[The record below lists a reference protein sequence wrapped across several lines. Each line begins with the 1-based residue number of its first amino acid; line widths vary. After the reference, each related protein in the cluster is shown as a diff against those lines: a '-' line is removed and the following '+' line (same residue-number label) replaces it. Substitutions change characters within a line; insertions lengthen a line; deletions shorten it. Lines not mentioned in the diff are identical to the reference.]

1 MPIINSK
8 RRISPLDLNK
18 NVKIGVAFPLNEDSM
33 FTGTPTTREQVKTN
47 LVNLLMTIQGERINE
62 PNFGVGVQKYLFEA
76 NVNPL
81 DLEDMVKQQVQ
92 IYIPEIDILKVTTS
106 ANVHTIFIKVIYRII
121 LDGVTDSIQINLNN

>member
-1 MPIINSK
+1 MPLKQTVKRIN
-8 RRISPLDLNK
+8 PLDLNK